1 MAVYKKFLEE
11 YQLEK
16 QVVKTSQILAKEL
29 GNQFEIEIPIRQRD
43 IPFLND
49 NIRVYERERTF
60 EDGRTFKV
68 YFVKVSSK
76 DYYKFL
82 NDNSK

>member
-11 YQLEK
+11 YSLEK

-29 GNQFEIEIPIRQRD
+29 GNQFEVEIPIRQRD

-68 YFVKVSSK
+68 YFIKVNSK

-82 NDNSK
+82 NENSK